1 MPNYIVRVSYSY
13 PVQAVSAED
22 ALSTVPHVTKVRF
35 VDCLAEGKTEILRA
49 DTKQVVLTAKLKI
62 GGEIK

>member
-1 MPNYIVRVSYSY
+1 MGVHYIVRVTYTY

-22 ALSTVPHVTKVRF
+22 ALSTVPHVIRMRF
-35 VDCLAEGKTEILRA
+35 VGCLAEGTTEILRA

-62 GGEIK
+62 EAI